1 MAQVFHPS
9 TNTISKVTIFGAVFI
24 LGAVAWA
31 VTAINRT
38 TWITEVE
45 VARDQPVP
53 FSHKHHVQGVG
64 LDCRYCHTSVEESA
78 FAGLPSTKTCMT
90 CHSQVWK
97 DSPALEPTR
106 AR

>member
-53 FSHKHHVQGVG
+53 FSH
-64 LDCRYCHTSVEESA
+64 
-78 FAGLPSTKTCMT
+78 
-90 CHSQVWK
+90 
-97 DSPALEPTR
+97 
-106 AR
+106 